1 MDDVANHVIRVVVAM
16 DFSDAVIEQ
25 LRSISPRLHIE
36 RHFPIV
42 PDPVWAEA
50 EVLYTLN
57 RFPDPTQAPRL
68 RWIQL
73 HFAGVDHAL
82 KQPIVQAEDVEV
94 TTASGV
100 HAVHMAEF
108 CLAMML
114 AFTYK
119 LPLLL
124 QLQAKAEWPKNAG
137 ERFNPRELRGQT
149 LGIVGY
155 GSIGRELARQADALG
170 MTVLAT
176 KRDVMHPAEEDQYVE
191 PGTGDPSGDI
201 PARLY
206 PSQGLVSMASECDF
220 LVVTTPLTDATRH
233 MINED
238 VLHAMKRTAVLI
250 NVARGAL
257 VDEDALISALAA
269 GTIAGAALDVFEEEP
284 LPPTSP
290 LWNLDNVILSPH
302 ISGNS
307 VHYHEKAAALFAEN
321 LERYLNKQPLLN
333 RLERKRGY

>member
-16 DFSDAVIEQ
+16 DFSDAIIEQ
-25 LRSISPRLHIE
+25 LRSIAPRLHIE
-36 RHFPIV
+36 RHFPLV

-206 PSQGLVSMASECDF
+206 PPQGLVSMAPECDF

>member
-1 MDDVANHVIRVVVAM
+1 MDDAANDLIHVIVAM
-16 DFSDAVIEQ
+16 DFSDAIIEQ
-25 LRSISPRLHIE
+25 LRGLSPRLHVE
-36 RHFPIV
+36 RHFPNV
-42 PDPVWAEA
+42 PDSAWADA
-50 EVLYTLN
+50 EVLYTMN
-57 RFPDPTQAPRL
+57 RFPDSAHAPRL

-73 HFAGVDHAL
+73 HFAGVDHAI

-100 HAVHMAEF
+100 HAIHMAEF

-114 AFTYK
+114 AFTYRI
-119 LPLLL
+119 PALL
-124 QLQAKAEWPKNAG
+124 QFQAKAEWPKEAHDI
-137 ERFNPRELRGQT
+137 FNPRELRGQT

-155 GSIGRELARQADALG
+155 GSIGRELARQANELG

-176 KRDVMHPAEEDQYVE
+176 KRDLMHTAEEDQYAE
-191 PGTGDPSGDI
+191 PGTGDPTGDI

-206 PSQGLVSMASECDF
+206 PAQALVSMAPECDY
-220 LVVTTPLTDATRH
+220 LVVTAPLTDTSRH
-233 MINED
+233 LVNED
-238 VLHAMKRTAVLI
+238 VLGAMKSSAVMI
-250 NVARGAL
+250 NVSRGSV
-257 VDEDALISALAA
+257 VDEEALISALAA
-269 GTIAGAALDVFEEEP
+269 GTITGAALDVFEEEP
-284 LPPTSP
+284 LPYTSP
-290 LWNLDNVILSPH
+290 LWNLENVILSPH